1 MLRHSYDHAMQR
13 TSSRLLLVL
22 DLVAGLAVAVVYLG
36 FADMSSGDGLPAFA
50 GPSWLGWAIAIAVGM
65 PVAVRRRW
73 PILALAAVT
82 AALTVASLLDIT
94 REPYI
99 AAGLAAYLVGLA
111 EPVRRS
117 VSALA
122 VALSVAVGGVV
133 VGEAV
138 ITPSQDWRGAVGV
151 AALVALVLAAS
162 WAAGAVVRGRREEA
176 ERLQQRRARHALDEE
191 RLRIARELHDIV
203 SHSLSLIAVKAGV
216 ARHVA
221 RDGREVQEALD
232 ALEVIEE
239 TSRSSLAAMRRTLG
253 VLRTSGA
260 PLGPAPGLA
269 GLESLADD
277 AGRAGVDVALTID
290 GAEGLSED
298 VELTVHRIV
307 QEALTNAVR
316 HAAPTR
322 CRATVEADAFEVR
335 IDVVD
340 DGPTAGRAPTAPSL
354 PGSGHGLLGIRERA
368 TMYGGSFTAG
378 PRPGSGFELSVRLP
392 HGGRR

>member
-1 MLRHSYDHAMQR
+1 MQR

-22 DLVAGLAVAVVYLG
+22 DLVAGLVVAVVYLG
-36 FADMSSGDGLPAFA
+36 FANMSSDDGLPAFA
-50 GPSWLGWAIAIAVGM
+50 GPSWLGWTIAVAVGL

-73 PILALAAVT
+73 PIWVLAVVT
-82 AALTVASLLDIT
+82 AALTAASLLDIT
-94 REPYI
+94 REPYV

-117 VSALA
+117 ASALA
-122 VALSVAVGGVV
+122 VALPVAVGGVI

-138 ITPSQDWRGAVGV
+138 ITPAQDWRGAVGV
-151 AALVALVLAAS
+151 AALVTLVIAAS
-162 WAAGAVVRGRREEA
+162 GAAGAVVRGRREEA
-176 ERLQQRRARHALDEE
+176 ERQQQRRAERALDEE

-203 SHSLSLIAVKAGV
+203 SHSLSLIAVKAGI

-221 RDGREVQEALD
+221 LDGREAQQALD

-269 GLESLADD
+269 GLESLADE
-277 AGRAGVDVALTID
+277 AGRAGVDVTLSVD
-290 GAEGLSED
+290 GADGFSDD

-307 QEALTNAVR
+307 QEALTNVVR

-322 CRATVEADAFEVR
+322 CRATVEADAFEIR

-340 DGPTAGRAPTAPSL
+340 DGPAAGRMATTPGL
-354 PGSGHGLLGIRERA
+354 PGGGNGLLGMRERA
-368 TMYGGSFTAG
+368 TMYGGSLTAG
-378 PRPGSGFELSVRLP
+378 PRPEGGFGVSVRLL
-392 HGGRR
+392 HGERR